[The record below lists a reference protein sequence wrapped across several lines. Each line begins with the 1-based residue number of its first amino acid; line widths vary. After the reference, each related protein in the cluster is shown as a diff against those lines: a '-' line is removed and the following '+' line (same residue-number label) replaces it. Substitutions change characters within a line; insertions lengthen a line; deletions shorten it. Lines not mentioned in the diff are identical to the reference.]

1 MKTENVTIIGLDRI
15 SGSIGLGIQNSELE
29 LTIIGSDQDRDVSAQ
44 AKEMGAVTKMTN
56 NPVSAAA
63 EADILILNVPS
74 AEHERMFEAIAPVI
88 RDHTLII
95 DLSRLKGPGQEFAS
109 EYLVQGHYVGVIP
122 VLAAKKLTDGRFGI
136 EAAQADLFK
145 QSVFC
150 IMPSPKA
157 DPQAVETSI
166 NLGRI
171 LGASPF
177 FIDSMEYDGLV
188 QGLETAPGL
197 LAAAMFRAVK
207 NSSGWRDMLK
217 FAGLQFSL
225 STGSLE
231 TPDLVD
237 LAFHDKSATLH
248 WMDEVINELREVRR
262 WIADGDKERATLL
275 LDELAYER
283 EKWLLERQRNDWNEI
298 ESTDFSG
305 LSIRSQLFGFIPSK
319 KDKKK

>member
-1 MKTENVTIIGLDRI
+1 MI
-15 SGSIGLGIQNSELE
+15 
-29 LTIIGSDQDRDVSAQ
+29 
-44 AKEMGAVTKMTN
+44 
-56 NPVSAAA
+56 
-63 EADILILNVPS
+63 
-74 AEHERMFEAIAPVI
+74 EAISPVV
-88 RDHTLII
+88 RDHTLIV
-95 DLSRLKGPGQEFAS
+95 DLSRLKGPGLKFAS
-109 EYLVQGHYVGVIP
+109 KYLVQGHYVGAIP
-122 VLAAKKLTDGRFGI
+122 VLAAESLSDGRFGI

-145 QSVFC
+145 QSLFC

-157 DPQAVETSI
+157 DKKAVETAV

-177 FIDSMEYDGLV
+177 FIDSMEYDSLV

-237 LAFHDKSATLH
+237 LAFHDKIATIH
-248 WMDEVINELREVRR
+248 WIDEVINEMREVRR

-275 LDELAYER
+275 LDELAHER
-283 EKWLLERQRNDWNEI
+283 EIWLLERQRNDWNEI
-298 ESTDFSG
+298 ESTDYSG
-305 LSIRSQLFGFIPSK
+305 IGVMAQLIGIRTGK

>member
-1 MKTENVTIIGLDRI
+1 MKTEIVTIIGLDRI
-15 SGSIGLGIQNSELE
+15 SGSIGLGIQATDLE
-29 LTIIGSDQDRDVSAQ
+29 LTITGSDQDKDISAQ
-44 AKEMGAVTKMTN
+44 AKEMGVVNKLN
-56 NPVSAAA
+56 SNPVKAAA
-63 EADILILNVPS
+63 EADILILNVPL
-74 AEHERMFEAIAPVI
+74 AEHERMIEAIAPVV
-88 RDHTLII
+88 RDHTLIV
-95 DLSRLKGPGQEFAS
+95 DLSRLKGPGLKFAS
-109 EYLVQGHYVGVIP
+109 QYLVQGHYVGVIP
-122 VLAAKKLTDGRFGI
+122 VLGAKILTDGRFGI

-145 QSVFC
+145 QSLFC

-157 DPQAVETSI
+157 DTKAVETTV

-177 FIDSMEYDGLV
+177 FIDSMEYDSLV

-197 LAAAMFRAVK
+197 LAAAMFRAVRI
-207 NSSGWRDMLK
+207 SSGWRDMLK

-237 LAFHDKSATLH
+237 LAYHDKVATLH
-248 WMDEVINELREVRR
+248 WLDEVINELREVRT

-275 LDELAYER
+275 LDELAHER
-283 EKWLLERQRNDWNEI
+283 EMWLSERQRNDWNEI
-298 ESTDFSG
+298 ESADYSRTG
-305 LSIRSQLFGFIPSK
+305 VMSQLFGFRTGK